1 MTCNNQSECFTS
13 AYQNYAFL
21 TFLKFLY
28 NIGSRNKV
36 FSFEWQID
44 PFIARYLPIIT
55 YSTMVKYCTAR
66 SIGLFHVSMQTCEE
80 HVAVVR
86 QDDGRQRQGV
96 QVDLP
101 QDVGPFDL
109 LDGLVCADRVNL

>member
-1 MTCNNQSECFTS
+1 
-13 AYQNYAFL
+13 
-21 TFLKFLY
+21 
-28 NIGSRNKV
+28 
-36 FSFEWQID
+36 
-44 PFIARYLPIIT
+44 
-55 YSTMVKYCTAR
+55 
-66 SIGLFHVSMQTCEE
+66 MQTCEE

-86 QDDGRQRQGV
+86 QYDGRQRQGV